1 MEFRVC
7 GAEQRLGTLVSKF
20 SIPVGLEIA
29 GADFVDFSC
38 SADVGEVE
46 FIWADA
52 DNGAYIQ
59 SVLYIQI
66 LVDILIVP

>member
-1 MEFRVC
+1 
-7 GAEQRLGTLVSKF
+7 
-20 SIPVGLEIA
+20 
-29 GADFVDFSC
+29 VDFSC